1 MKTLVAADDFVDAR
15 RLASRCGSGICEN
28 RRYKPITMKSPRI
41 WIAAAT
47 LFVCHVAAQSP
58 AVRLWAVSD
67 GVRVNP
73 DTGQVFEARTDIH
86 KDYPAGDFRQN
97 NSVWNAATKTVS
109 LKAARNE
116 FVAFQVIVEAA
127 QPVASVN
134 VKFPG
139 LTGPNG
145 ASIAGKGAA
154 VLKEWYVD
162 VRHVTTGYERSS
174 LGPGWY
180 PDALMPK
187 RPTHL
192 YSGFPFFIPD

>member
-1 MKTLVAADDFVDAR
+1 MH
-15 RLASRCGSGICEN
+15 GS
-28 RRYKPITMKSPRI
+28 ITMNSVRI

-47 LFVCHVAAQSP
+47 LFVGHVASQTP
-58 AVRLWAVSD
+58 AVHVWAVSD

-73 DTGQVFEARTDIH
+73 VTGQVFEERTDIH
-86 KDYPAGDFRQN
+86 KDYPVGDFRQV

-109 LKAARNE
+109 LNAARNE
-116 FVAFQVIVEAA
+116 FVAFQVIVEAG
-127 QPVASVN
+127 QPADGVN
-134 VKFPG
+134 VRFPG

-145 ASIAGKGAA
+145 ARIAGKNAA

-180 PDALMPK
+180 PDALMPE
-187 RPTHL
+187 RPAHL
-192 YSGFPFFIPD
+192 YSGFPFFIPDLSIRRLMPSRKR